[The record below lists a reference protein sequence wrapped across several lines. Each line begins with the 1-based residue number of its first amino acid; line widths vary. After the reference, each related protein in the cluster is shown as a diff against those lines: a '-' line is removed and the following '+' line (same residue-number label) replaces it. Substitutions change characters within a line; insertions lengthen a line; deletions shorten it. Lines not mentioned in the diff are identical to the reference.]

1 MIILIDGYNVLKNV
15 EKGDFISDEQRRGF
29 IKKLAAYQKVRS
41 HKKIM
46 VVFDGGPCS
55 WPSQEKV
62 RGITVVYS
70 GTERTADEYIQSFLK
85 EHKSKA
91 QNIILV
97 STDRELN
104 HSASD
109 YNIASIDA
117 DEFYKLLQ
125 QAISPQK
132 IIKETDKKAI
142 KMTQDSTPELDAL
155 MEQASST
162 VQPKKDDTVEPQ
174 DNGSEKLSKKD
185 RALLKKLKKL

>member
-1 MIILIDGYNVLKNV
+1 MIILIDAYNVLKNV
-15 EKGDFISDEQRRGF
+15 EKGDFISDAQRRSF
-29 IKKLAAYQKVRS
+29 IKKCAVYQKIRS

-55 WPSQEKV
+55 WPSQEKI
-62 RGITVVYS
+62 RGISVVYS

-97 STDRELN
+97 SSDRELAR
-104 HSASD
+104 SASD
-109 YNIASIDA
+109 YNITSIDA
-117 DEFYKLLQ
+117 HEFYKLMQ
-125 QAISPQK
+125 EAIESPK
-132 IIKETDKKAI
+132 VIKESSKKAV
-142 KMTQDSTPELDAL
+142 KTAQDSTPELDAL

-162 VQPKKDDTVEPQ
+162 VQVKKEDTIEPHE
-174 DNGSEKLSKKD
+174 NGSEKLSKKD